1 MARSNFHQLWD
12 AAKPAWAK
20 QRRERPAHANPL
32 NGREVV
38 WAALNRLLRLAFA
51 LVKNQT
57 YYQVLKSD
65 LTLVAV

>member
-1 MARSNFHQLWD
+1 MLRFNEDFR
-12 AAKPAWAK
+12 AWAT
-20 QRRERPAHANPL
+20 QRRERPVHANPL
-32 NGREVV
+32 GGREVV
-38 WAALNRLLRLAFA
+38 GAALNRLLRLAFA